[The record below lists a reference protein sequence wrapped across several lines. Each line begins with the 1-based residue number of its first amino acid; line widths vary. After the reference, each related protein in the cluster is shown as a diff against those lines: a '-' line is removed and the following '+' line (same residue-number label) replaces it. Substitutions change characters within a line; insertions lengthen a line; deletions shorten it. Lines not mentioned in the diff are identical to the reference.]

1 MEESLKI
8 ISRYN
13 LIIRMQY
20 VLYLQ
25 EGVSVF
31 NSDKLPTNVI
41 ALNHLYFFNLRLVTQ
56 WDFHL
61 KLQILA
67 SQNHG
72 KNAVKKSKTKHAIIL
87 L

>member
-1 MEESLKI
+1 MEMYFVLFSRTRADFPHLQFGVLLMEESLKI
-8 ISRYN
+8 ITRYN

-56 WDFHL
+56 
-61 KLQILA
+61 
-67 SQNHG
+67 
-72 KNAVKKSKTKHAIIL
+72 
-87 L
+87 

>member
-8 ISRYN
+8 ITRYN

-56 WDFHL
+56 
-61 KLQILA
+61 
-67 SQNHG
+67 
-72 KNAVKKSKTKHAIIL
+72 
-87 L
+87 